1 MSGDLLRPWQK
12 WKRKLGVMA
21 SDESIVNVVHSSLLT
36 MSVLWQLGEA
46 RLLPLLLWNNLF
58 LFASYRLRPATTG
71 IQQPVKGP
79 SNETKGQ
86 IGKYKK
92 VRKEECVSRL
102 SSTNPRQW
110 ATVPFRINL
119 FWKFKEKMNYWLW
132 EFMAAGSQSWEYHS
146 FGIHF
151 AWQAAVFQ
159 YGKSGANRCI
169 AWGAYWAFRRKRTAG
184 CGEDEFGQVT
194 LKLAWRRL
202 QTACGRELLRCS
214 RDTSAESLSLK

>member
-1 MSGDLLRPWQK
+1 MSGDVLRPWQK

-92 VRKEECVSRL
+92 VRKEECVPRL
-102 SSTNPRQW
+102 SSTNPRQC
-110 ATVPFRINL
+110 ATVPFRINV
-119 FWKFKEKMNYWLW
+119 FWKFKEKMKYWLW
-132 EFMAAGSQSWEYHS
+132 EFVAAGSQSWEYHS

-159 YGKSGANRCI
+159 YGKCWREPLHCT
-169 AWGAYWAFRRKRTAG
+169 RRLLSVQT
-184 CGEDEFGQVT
+184 ET
-194 LKLAWRRL
+194 HSWLWRRWVWPSHL
-202 QTACGRELLRCS
+202 EISLTASANCLRKGVAALLSGYICRV
-214 RDTSAESLSLK
+214 T